1 MSYQCVMCHKAMDGE
16 PALKNGAGTF
26 CPPCREVIRTRLAEA
41 MAARRQARLGPD
53 GRPTCTWCGR
63 AIKDGQAGV
72 CQTCDG
78 HRDWVLK
85 TVRRTDRLAR
95 YVARIEEK
103 EAPERTA
110 REQLREQTRRRFE
123 EQKPLPLAAPDPV
136 AQRLER
142 VEAMLAKMLEAW
154 S

>member
-1 MSYQCVMCHKAMDGE
+1 MSYECVMCHKAMDGE

-26 CPPCREVIRTRLAEA
+26 CPPCREVIRVRLAEA
-41 MAARRQARLGPD
+41 MEHRRQARLAPD

-72 CQTCDG
+72 CQPCDS

-103 EAPERTA
+103 EAPERSA
-110 REQLREQTRRRFE
+110 REMARRRAE